1 MTENILRTSD
11 TSRFKTDSFDGGLFG
26 NPFRRALRFVPD
38 IADINPLA
46 TNLGSISSSSSLSS
60 SAAVAAAAAAS
71 EASRS
76 LTDVG
81 DVESRR
87 QDDFLGDL
95 DDLKAKVMDTLKEKA
110 TKEKFRREFDD
121 AVAAR
126 RADDDAAAHAA
137 ADFPISVFRRRPTFF
152 IH

>member
-46 TNLGSISSSSSLSS
+46 TNLGSISSSSSSA
-60 SAAVAAAAAAS
+60 AAVAAAAAAS

-95 DDLKAKVMDTLKEKA
+95 GDLKAKVMDTLKEKA